1 MKRLK
6 YRHLFNGRQYPLY
19 LGCIAACVAPL
30 ITLAARIELNPV
42 LVMPC
47 AFLLVLV
54 ICFLIEHR
62 LSREERQLIADAP
75 MPLWKPVNAPV
86 RSKIREKYESSQ
98 FRLPGMIIG
107 SLVIGIAVFVIGILP
122 TRHSTGF
129 NDPSVVLPIAA
140 AAAII
145 GFIVMLL
152 CRGRGAHWL
161 EIDES
166 AMYTVIP
173 VHHCYEI
180 KQHHRSPYRLTGGE
194 TWYENYLVFYQPDG
208 RYVLKIPKGGHFC
221 SAVII
226 VLYHGAVTWLPVDAY
241 TPEDTL

>member
-30 ITLAARIELNPV
+30 ITLTARIELNPV

-62 LSREERQLIADAP
+62 LSREERELIADAP
-75 MPLWKPVNAPV
+75 MPLWKPVNTPV

-122 TRHSTGF
+122 PRHSTEF

-140 AAAII
+140 DTVF
-145 GFIVMLL
+145 FIS
-152 CRGRGAHWL
+152 G
-161 EIDES
+161 
-166 AMYTVIP
+166 
-173 VHHCYEI
+173 
-180 KQHHRSPYRLTGGE
+180 
-194 TWYENYLVFYQPDG
+194 VFS
-208 RYVLKIPKGGHFC
+208 IC
-221 SAVII
+221 
-226 VLYHGAVTWLPVDAY
+226 
-241 TPEDTL
+241 